1 LKDYDVVKKKLP
13 KVVGSRKQLIS
24 TAAPIVSPLL
34 NLPDRSSCRVQ
45 ATQNGLPILSQYRH
59 EYFISPAL
67 ENIKMDDDYD
77 RTKLKRRF

>member
-1 LKDYDVVKKKLP
+1 LKDHGVVKKKLP
-13 KVVGSRKQLIS
+13 KVVGSGKQLTS

-45 ATQNGLPILSQYRH
+45 VTQTGLSILSQYRH
-59 EYFISPAL
+59 ECFISPAL
-67 ENIKMDDDYD
+67 ENINVDDDYD